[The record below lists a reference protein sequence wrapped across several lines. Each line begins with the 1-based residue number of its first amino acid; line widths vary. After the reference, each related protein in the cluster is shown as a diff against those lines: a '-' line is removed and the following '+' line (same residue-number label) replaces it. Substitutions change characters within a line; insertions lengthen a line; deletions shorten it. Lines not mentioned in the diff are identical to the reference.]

1 MYRIKKSKK
10 LLILQTIIV
19 LGFLIFSEIAL
30 GK

>member
-19 LGFLIFSEIAL
+19 PGFLIFSEIAL
-30 GK
+30 EK